1 MIRHNDYYG
10 LFNNKIKFDKSIK
23 DWWNDYNNNKKN
35 KYDIIDDYNNNIK
48 TIIDKIL

>member
-10 LFNNKIKFDKSIK
+10 LFNNKIKFDTSIK
-23 DWWNDYNNNKKN
+23 DWWNDYNDNKKN
-35 KYDIIDDYNNNIK
+35 KYDIIDDYNKNIK